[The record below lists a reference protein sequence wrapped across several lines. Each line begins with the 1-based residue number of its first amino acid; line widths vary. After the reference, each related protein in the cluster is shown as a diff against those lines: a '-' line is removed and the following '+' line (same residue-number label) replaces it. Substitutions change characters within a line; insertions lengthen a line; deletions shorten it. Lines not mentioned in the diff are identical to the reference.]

1 MLTNLLT
8 YRLPV
13 VEDLAHG
20 AVEVGGEEATYHAA
34 VDEGGVLDVA
44 AEVVLRVEGA
54 PIVN

>member
-1 MLTNLLT
+1 MLT

-20 AVEVGGEEATYHAA
+20 AVEVGREEATYHAA
-34 VDEGGVLDVA
+34 VDEGCVLDVA